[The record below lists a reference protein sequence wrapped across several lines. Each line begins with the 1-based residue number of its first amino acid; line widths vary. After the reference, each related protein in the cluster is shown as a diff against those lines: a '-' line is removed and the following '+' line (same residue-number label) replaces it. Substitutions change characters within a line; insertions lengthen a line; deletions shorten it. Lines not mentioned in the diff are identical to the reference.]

1 MRNWPEQ
8 HSRLV
13 EIYDVSCK
21 QVLRIRENIPL
32 RFGCSSVR
40 RNTQKAKLCSNQ
52 TTRVRNIK
60 AANKTKRCGEEEKS
74 CSKKRQMR
82 RNQNTGRNSKKALE
96 DDKLGR
102 NHDAC

>member
-74 CSKKRQMR
+74 CSKKKA
-82 RNQNTGRNSKKALE
+82 NEAESKHWKKALE